1 MNDIPMTDTDT
12 DDDIGNAEHTDGIG
26 GITGIDSVDGTEGM
40 AAASE
45 AAPAFARPVDDMVG
59 IRFVEAGPVSYCNP
73 AGLDLGVGDYVIVR
87 SDRGER
93 LGWVVI
99 AADQVLASSLPQ
111 GPRNVV
117 DRIAAVEDVEAWQH
131 NKERATEDLGRAQ
144 ALATRKDPRVR
155 VASVIYDLAGR
166 QCEVTFT
173 APERVE
179 YRWLEQSLADLLEAE
194 VAVMQVGDRDRAKAA
209 GGFGMCGLELCCSS
223 WMTEFPSIS
232 IKMAKD
238 QDLAPNPTKISGV
251 CGRLLCCLS
260 FEVEAYRELRGDLPK
275 VGKRVTTPAGRAK
288 VLSVNS
294 LKQMVRLRFD
304 ETGQIVELSAD
315 ELRKQ
320 YGTVV
325 RPEELEATVEEPIR
339 RRDRQLRD
347 NFVGVMAPI
356 ERPVAVAAPVAV
368 APGAVTLEAGEVDA
382 EGEVSEDGTP
392 RKRRRR
398 GRRGGRGRN
407 RAEGAEGTA
416 TDESGESTTD
426 DA

>member
-1 MNDIPMTDTDT
+1 MNDTHDHDTDMEVG
-12 DDDIGNAEHTDGIG
+12 DEFEDLDE
-26 GITGIDSVDGTEGM
+26 TEGALHPAEI
-40 AAASE
+40 AATV
-45 AAPAFARPVDDMVG
+45 PGTLIRPVDDLVG
-59 IRFVEAGPVSYCNP
+59 VRFVEAGPVSYCNL
-73 AGLDLGVGDYVIVR
+73 AGLGLGVGDYVVVR
-87 SDRGER
+87 GDRGER

-117 DRIAAVEDVEAWQH
+117 DRIATVEDVRAWER
-131 NKERATEDLGRAQ
+131 NKERAQEDRGRAQ
-144 ALATRKDPRVR
+144 ALATRNDPRLR
-155 VASVIYDLAGR
+155 VAAVTYDLAGR
-166 QCEVTFT
+166 FGEVTFT

-179 YRWLEQSLADLLEAE
+179 HRWLEQALGDLLE
-194 VAVMQVGDRDRAKAA
+194 VDLAVVQVGDRDRAKAA

-238 QDLAPNPTKISGV
+238 QDLAPNPSKISGV

-304 ETGQIVELSAD
+304 ETGQIVEISAD

-325 RPEELEATVEEPIR
+325 RPEELEPVVEEPAR
-339 RRDRQLRD
+339 RRDRRNREQ
-347 NFVGVMAPI
+347 FVGVMTPTD
-356 ERPVAVAAPVAV
+356 RPVAQSAPVTV
-368 APGAVTLEAGEVDA
+368 QVDA
-382 EGEVSEDGTP
+382 EALDAVAEGEPAEDGVDADGTP

-407 RAEGAEGTA
+407 RAAGEGTSTEDAPSEGGAEEA
-416 TDESGESTTD
+416 
-426 DA
+426 